1 MTLREV
7 IILAVT
13 GLGVLLMLTSTL
25 GVLRLPDVYTRM
37 HAAAKASTLG
47 ISALMIAAGLYYP
60 DYLWRMVVMVILFY
74 ITGPIATTTMARA
87 AYRVAMPAEKFVL
100 HYDEL
105 EQVEPSNGRQRDSSY
120 PNPPQEVRE

>member
-1 MTLREV
+1 VSWCLGEKKEHSMTLREG

-13 GLGVLLMLTSTL
+13 GLGVLLMLTSTV

-37 HAAAKASTLG
+37 HAAGKAATLG

-74 ITGPIATTTMARA
+74 VTGPIATTTMARA
-87 AYRVAMPAEKFVL
+87 AYRVATPAEKFVL

-105 EQVEPSNGRQRDSSY
+105 GRDEPPEAMQR
-120 PNPPQEVRE
+120 E